1 MLIYLSWLK
10 LPNADYL
17 RGDCQLHSGFSHD
30 KKFLVSVSDE
40 TQSFKTNF
48 FVFLL
53 IEKYL
58 SYNFIVWKKLLSYN
72 FIVWEKKRIMLFSC
86 SFGDK
91 KADEKDQIVLSE
103 YGKKLLYKSI
113 VSKKLLMMLFSC
125 PYFCSMKFYE
135 KI

>member
-1 MLIYLSWLK
+1 MEKIIVI
-10 LPNADYL
+10 
-17 RGDCQLHSGFSHD
+17 QFHSMG
-30 KKFLVSVSDE
+30 
-40 TQSFKTNF
+40 
-48 FVFLL
+48 
-53 IEKYL
+53 
-58 SYNFIVWKKLLSYN
+58 
-72 FIVWEKKRIMLFSC
+72 KKRIMLFSC